1 MTYYTL
7 LPLLSLTLLFLSQL
21 VEARPAHYATRY
33 PQLSPDE
40 LHRLF
45 MMHVINQQFESVV
58 EESGIVGHSGGE
70 MATTTTLL
78 DNVHTQHLIDMA
90 FHLAQW
96 YMTPECINQ
105 ETGELHTD
113 DDIDENRNRMFIAYY
128 NATASPKLKASAI
141 RGLCGMLRVG
151 KLL

>member
-1 MTYYTL
+1 MHYSL
-7 LPLLSLTLLFLSQL
+7 LLLLSLIFLSQPI
-21 VEARPAHYATRY
+21 EARPAHYATRY

-40 LHRLF
+40 LHRQF
-45 MMHVINQQFESVV
+45 MMHVVNQQFESVV
-58 EESGIVGHSGGE
+58 EESGIAGQSADE
-70 MATTTTLL
+70 LAIATLL

-96 YMTPECINQ
+96 HMTPECINQ
-105 ETGELHTD
+105 ETGEPHMD

-128 NATASPKLKASAI
+128 NKTASPQLKVSAI

-151 KLL
+151 RLL